1 MKKIWPKNDFFKTR
15 QGDTWCF
22 KNNDENPNFEKMSLL
37 STDIVF
43 FISHN
48 YIRQRL
54 VFSFSDFE
62 KKMNKFGPVL
72 SSPECPYGLFH
83 LCVLRWV
90 DSTHHPI

>member
-43 FISHN
+43 LYHIIKLDKDLSSTFLI
-48 YIRQRL
+48 L
-54 VFSFSDFE
+54 E
-62 KKMNKFGPVL
+62 KK
-72 SSPECPYGLFH
+72 
-83 LCVLRWV
+83 
-90 DSTHHPI
+90 